1 MAVLKKTKQRKQI
14 NDFTFNGA
22 NGLTE
27 GELQAAA
34 LIDFAHDGESACAA
48 ASQDPQCLNRAK
60 LWLVLLLFNGP
71 EIRKWK
77 EKIILVGQGRPPC
90 CAVIQPRRRSL
101 TWRR

>member
-22 NGLTE
+22 KSLTE

-48 ASQDPQCLNRAK
+48 ASQIHSVSTGLNCGSC
-60 LWLVLLLFNGP
+60 FYF
-71 EIRKWK
+71 
-77 EKIILVGQGRPPC
+77 
-90 CAVIQPRRRSL
+90 L
-101 TWRR
+101 TARN